1 MSMYDRMPRSQRN
14 KQSKY
19 IRPYMRQKLA
29 LLFLIIVLAL
39 CGLAAVIVVRAFKTH
54 EEYSRKAL
62 TQLSYQDTT
71 IPAKSGNILDSN
83 GNIIATS
90 EKVYILILDPSVLY
104 AAESLNEGTIDA
116 TIQAA
121 VECFGLNEADLRK
134 AFEENKDKAYVRFGG
149 KTELTEAQVEA
160 FEQKKEYMDDSKK
173 NESKARIRG
182 IWFESEY
189 RRKYPYNELASK
201 IIGYTTQDTSQGL
214 YGLEMQYDKELRGV
228 NGRAYRYIGDEAEPE
243 RATIPA
249 INGNT
254 LRTTIDMNME
264 RIIKDKVD
272 EWLEQYG
279 AYDVSVLAMNP
290 QNGEILSFVSNTD
303 YDLNNGANI
312 QLSDFYS
319 PEFLSSKTEDE
330 KKELLYSGIYAN
342 AAITKTFEP
351 GSTAKLLT
359 IAAALEE
366 KAITEDTTFSCH
378 GFKQVANYKIKC
390 HNFDKGGCS
399 QVFGTEQIS
408 LEQVIEQSCNVA
420 LMDIAEKLGRTQ
432 FSRYQTIFNLAQKTG
447 IDLPGEASAEGLL
460 YEEEELNATELATNS
475 FGQGYNV
482 TMIQLA
488 SAFCSLINGGTY
500 YQPHVVKQ
508 IVSPEGQIVK
518 EFEPVKIRETVSKET
533 SELIKRG
540 CYRTVEEGTGGG
552 TKIEG
557 YHIGGKTGT
566 AEKLPRGN
574 GKYIVSII
582 TAAPI
587 EDPQIVLYVVID
599 EPNVENQAD
608 SYPAQQL
615 AGWIWQDLVSY
626 AGIFSDLEEGPEEV
640 DPAQRDDSWTGGS
653 SFIEEVK

>member
-1 MSMYDRMPRSQRN
+1 MYDRMPRYQRN
-14 KQSKY
+14 KQSKS
-19 IRPYMRQKLA
+19 IKPYMKQKLA

-39 CGLAAVIVVRAFKTH
+39 CGLSAIIVVRAFHTH

-104 AAESLNEGTIDA
+104 TAEKLNPGTVDA

-121 VECFGLNEADLRK
+121 AECFSLDQTKLRA
-134 AFEENKDKAYVRFGG
+134 AFEENRDRAYVRFEG
-149 KTELTEAQVEA
+149 KTELTKEQVDA
-160 FEQKKEYMDDSKK
+160 FEQRKADMDSSKK
-173 NESKARIRG
+173 NPTKARIRG

-201 IIGYTTQDTSQGL
+201 IIGYTTQDTSEGL
-214 YGLEMQYDKELRGV
+214 HGLEKYYDEQLRGV

-243 RATIPA
+243 QATIPP

-254 LRTTIDMNME
+254 LVTTIDMNME
-264 RIIKDKVD
+264 RIIRDSVEKWV
-272 EWLEQYG
+272 EEYG
-279 AYDVSVLAMNP
+279 AYDLSVLAMNP
-290 QNGEILSFVSNTD
+290 KNGEILSIVSNTD
-303 YDLNNGANI
+303 YNLNDGANV
-312 QLSDFYS
+312 QLEDFYS
-319 PEFLSSKTEDE
+319 EEFLSNKTKAER
-330 KKELLYSGIYAN
+330 KELLYSSIYGN
-342 AAITKTFEP
+342 SVITKTFEP

-366 KAITEDTTFSCH
+366 KAITEDTLFSCH
-378 GFKQVANYKIKC
+378 GFKQVANYRIKC
-390 HNFDKGGCS
+390 HNFEKGGCS
-399 QVFGTEQIS
+399 QVFGTEYFS

-420 LMDIAEKLGRTQ
+420 LMEIAEKLGRTQ
-432 FSRYQTIFNLAQKTG
+432 FSRYQRIFNLAQRTG

-460 YEEEELNATELATNS
+460 YTEEQLNVTELATNS
-475 FGQGYNV
+475 FGQGFNV

-488 SAFCSLINGGTY
+488 SAFSSLINGGTY

-508 IVSPEGQIVK
+508 IIDPDGKIVQ
-518 EFEPVKIRETVSKET
+518 EFEPIKVRETVSKET

-540 CYRTVEEGTGGG
+540 CYVTVEEGTGGG

-615 AGWIWQDLVSY
+615 AGWIWKDLVSY

-640 DPAQRDDSWTGGS
+640 DPAKQDDSWPAGS
-653 SFIEEVK
+653 SFMDEVG

>member
-1 MSMYDRMPRSQRN
+1 
-14 KQSKY
+14 
-19 IRPYMRQKLA
+19 MRQKLA

-39 CGLAAVIVVRAFKTH
+39 CGLATVIVVRAFKTH

-62 TQLSYQDTT
+62 TQLSYEDTI

-104 AAESLNEGTIDA
+104 SAEKLNEGTVDA

-121 VECFGLNEADLRK
+121 AECFGLSETELRE
-134 AFEENKDKAYVRFGG
+134 AFEKNQDKAYVRFGG

-160 FEQKKEYMDDSKK
+160 FEQRKSDMNDSEK
-173 NESKARIRG
+173 NPTNARIRG

-214 YGLEMQYDKELRGV
+214 YGLEMQYDGDLRGV

-243 RATIPA
+243 QATIPA
-249 INGNT
+249 IDGNT
-254 LRTTIDMNME
+254 LRTTIDMNIE
-264 RIIKDKVD
+264 RIIKDNVD
-272 EWLEQYG
+272 EWLAEYG
-279 AYDVSVLAMNP
+279 AYDLSVLAMNP

-319 PEFLSSKTEDE
+319 PEFLNGKTEDE
-330 KKELLYSGIYAN
+330 RKELLYSGIYAN

-366 KAITEDTTFSCH
+366 QAITEDTTFSCH

-399 QVFGTEQIS
+399 QVFGSEQIS

-432 FSRYQTIFNLAQKTG
+432 FSRYQTVFNLAQKTG

-460 YEEEELNATELATNS
+460 YSEDQLNATELATNS

-488 SAFCSLINGGTY
+488 SAFCSLVNGGTY

-508 IVSPEGQIVK
+508 IISPEGQIVK
-518 EFEPVKIRETVSKET
+518 EFEPVKVRETVSKET

-540 CYRTVEEGTGGG
+540 CYLTVEEGTGGG

-599 EPNVENQAD
+599 EPNVPNQAD

-615 AGWIWQDLVSY
+615 AGWIWNDLVSY

-640 DPAQRDDSWTGGS
+640 NPAQQDDSWTDGS
-653 SFIEEVK
+653 SFIEEIK

>member
-1 MSMYDRMPRSQRN
+1 
-14 KQSKY
+14 
-19 IRPYMRQKLA
+19 MRQKLA

-39 CGLAAVIVVRAFKTH
+39 CGLATVIVVRAFKTH

-71 IPAKSGNILDSN
+71 IPAKSGNILDRN
-83 GNIIATS
+83 GNIVATS

-104 AAESLNEGTIDA
+104 EAEELNKGTVDA

-121 VECFGLNEADLRK
+121 AECFGLDEAQLRQ
-134 AFEENKDKAYVRFGG
+134 ASEENKEKAYVRFGG
-149 KTELTEAQVEA
+149 KTELTQEQVDA
-160 FEQKKEYMDDSKK
+160 FEQKKEEMDDSATT
-173 NESKARIRG
+173 ARIRG

-214 YGLEMQYDKELRGV
+214 YGLELQYDEELRGV

-243 RATIPA
+243 QATVPA
-249 INGNT
+249 IDGNT
-254 LRTTIDMNME
+254 LLTTIDMNIE
-264 RIIKDKVD
+264 RIITDNVN
-272 EWLEQYG
+272 EWLEEYG
-279 AYDVSVLAMNP
+279 AYDLSVLAMNP
-290 QNGEILSFVSNTD
+290 NNGEILSIVSNTD
-303 YDLNNGANI
+303 YDLNTGANI

-319 PEFLSSKTEDE
+319 EEFLAGKTEDE
-330 KKELLYSGIYAN
+330 RKELLYSNIFSN
-342 AAITKTFEP
+342 AVITKTFEP

-359 IAAALEE
+359 IAAGLEE
-366 KAITEDTTFSCH
+366 NAITEDTTFSCH

-390 HNFDKGGCS
+390 HNFEKGGCS

-432 FSRYQTIFNLAQKTG
+432 FSRYQTIFNLGQKTG

-460 YEEEELNATELATNS
+460 YTEDQLNVTELATNS

-488 SAFCSLINGGTY
+488 SAFSSLINGGTY
-500 YQPHVVKQ
+500 YQPYVVKQ
-508 IVSPEGQIVK
+508 IINPEGQVVK
-518 EFEPVKIRETVSKET
+518 EFEPIKVRETVSKET

-587 EDPQIVLYVVID
+587 EDPQIVLYVAID

-615 AGWIWQDLVSY
+615 AGWIWKDLVSY

-640 DPAQRDDSWTGGS
+640 NPEQQDDSWPEGS
-653 SFIEEVK
+653 SFIEEIK

>member
-1 MSMYDRMPRSQRN
+1 MYDRMPRSQRN

>member
-1 MSMYDRMPRSQRN
+1 MYDRMPRSQRN

-173 NESKARIRG
+173 NKSKARIRG

-214 YGLEMQYDKELRGV
+214 YGLEMQYNKELRGV

-264 RIIKDKVD
+264 RIIKDKVA

-330 KKELLYSGIYAN
+330 KEELLYSGIYAN